1 MLEIVQIPVLTDN
14 YIYLLHDPE
23 ADVTAV
29 VDPAEAAPVLATLEA
44 RGWTLDLILNTHH
57 HGDHVGGNLALKTA
71 TGCRIIGPAADT
83 ARIPGI
89 DEAVAEGDTVSVG
102 ASTARVF
109 DIPGHTRGHIA
120 YYFAADEALFCGDTL
135 FAMGCG
141 RLFEGT
147 PYQMVQSL
155 AKFAPLPGT
164 TRVYCAH
171 EYTENNG
178 RFALDIEPRNA
189 TLTLR
194 MRGVQQMRAEGRPTI
209 PTTLAEE
216 RATNPFLRC
225 EDSRLKRALGMEDA
239 NPVDVFAELRARKD
253 NF

>member
-1 MLEIVQIPVLTDN
+1 MLEIVQVPVLTDN
-14 YIYLLHDPE
+14 YIYLLHDPD
-23 ADVTAV
+23 ASQTAV
-29 VDPAEAAPVLATLEA
+29 VDPAEAAPVLAALEA

-57 HGDHVGGNLALKTA
+57 HGDHVGGNLALKAA
-71 TGCRIIGPAADT
+71 TGCRIIGPAADK

-89 DEAVAEGDTVSVG
+89 DKTVADGDKVSVG
-102 ASTARVF
+102 ASTASVF

-120 YYFAADEALFCGDTL
+120 YYFAQDEALFCGDTL

-189 TLTLR
+189 TLALR

-225 EDSRLKRALGMEDA
+225 EDSRLKRALGMQDA

-253 NF
+253 KF

>member
-14 YIYLLHDPE
+14 YIYLLHDPD
-23 ADVTAV
+23 ASQTAV
-29 VDPAEAAPVLATLEA
+29 VDPAEAAPVLAALEA

-57 HGDHVGGNLALKTA
+57 HGDHVGGNLALKAA
-71 TGCRIIGPAADT
+71 TGCRIIGPAADK

-89 DEAVAEGDTVSVG
+89 DKTVADGDKVSVG
-102 ASTARVF
+102 ASTASVF

-120 YYFAADEALFCGDTL
+120 YHFAQDEALFCGDTL

-189 TLTLR
+189 TLALR

-225 EDSRLKRALGMEDA
+225 EDSRLKRALGMQDA
-239 NPVDVFAELRARKD
+239 NPVDVFTELRARKD
-253 NF
+253 KF

>member
-1 MLEIVQIPVLTDN
+1 MLEIVQVPVLTDN
-14 YIYLLHDPE
+14 YIYLLHDPD
-23 ADVTAV
+23 ASQTAV
-29 VDPAEAAPVLATLEA
+29 VDPAEAAPVLAALEA

-57 HGDHVGGNLALKTA
+57 HGDHVGGNLALKAA
-71 TGCRIIGPAADT
+71 TGCRIIGPAADK

-89 DEAVAEGDTVSVG
+89 DETVADGDKVSVG
-102 ASTARVF
+102 ASTASVF

-120 YYFAADEALFCGDTL
+120 YYFAQDEALFCGDTL

-189 TLTLR
+189 TLALR

-225 EDSRLKRALGMEDA
+225 EDSRLKRALGMQDA

-253 NF
+253 KF

>member
-14 YIYLLHDPE
+14 YIYLLHDPD
-23 ADVTAV
+23 ASQTAV
-29 VDPAEAAPVLATLEA
+29 VDPAEAAPVLAALEA

-57 HGDHVGGNLALKTA
+57 HGDHVGGNLALKAA
-71 TGCRIIGPAADT
+71 TGCRIIGPAADK

-89 DEAVAEGDTVSVG
+89 DKTVADGDKVSVG
-102 ASTARVF
+102 ASTASVF

-120 YYFAADEALFCGDTL
+120 YYFAQDEALFCGDTL

-189 TLTLR
+189 TLALR

-225 EDSRLKRALGMEDA
+225 EDSRLKRALGMQDA

-253 NF
+253 KF